1 MKQRINSKF
10 KIKSL
15 FQNSKIQNSKLIFMP
30 RVANKK
36 TPQTQKYISIAEIKD
51 DAVVLRDGT
60 LRAVLLISSINFAL
74 KSDEEQ
80 NAIIAGYVSFLNSL
94 DTPLQIVIQSRR
106 LNLDEYIATLK
117 KSEKE
122 QTNDLL
128 KLQTAEYRQYITE
141 LVELG
146 DIMTKRFYVVV
157 PYNPASNKKR
167 SFWSRTQDVLSP
179 TGMLNLNQKQF
190 LKRRKELFVLVDKI
204 ISGLSSMSLRSSIL
218 DTQSLI
224 ELYYNTYNP
233 SVSEREKMT
242 DIQKLRVEENYI

>member
-1 MKQRINSKF
+1 
-10 KIKSL
+10 
-15 FQNSKIQNSKLIFMP
+15 
-30 RVANKK
+30 
-36 TPQTQKYISIAEIKD
+36 
-51 DAVVLRDGT
+51 
-60 LRAVLLISSINFAL
+60 
-74 KSDEEQ
+74 
-80 NAIIAGYVSFLNSL
+80 
-94 DTPLQIVIQSRR
+94 
-106 LNLDEYIATLK
+106 LK
-117 KSEKE
+117 KAEKE

-157 PYNPASNKKR
+157 PYNPVSNKKR

-179 TGMLNLNQKQF
+179 TGLINLNQKQF

-224 ELYYNTYNP
+224 ELYYNTFNP
-233 SVSEREKMT
+233 SVSEREKMAN
-242 DIQKLRVEENYI
+242 IQKLKVEENYI